1 MTVKVKVDFDRRAAL
16 ASLHAQANDALSILG
31 QQALKDIN
39 KHVPVQGGD
48 VEDGGGGDLRKSSI
62 SNSDRVAND
71 LKYVLRWDEPYAQ
84 YLFHGEVMHGNPTER
99 DYGPEKL
106 NFTAALAR
114 MEWTKYA
121 EKVYGK
127 DWQAVFQ
134 AALRGGGQ

>member
-1 MTVKVKVDFDRRAAL
+1 MTVKAKVDFDRRAAR
-16 ASLHAQANDALSILG
+16 ARLHAQANEALTVLG

-39 KHVPVQGGD
+39 KHVPKDQGGLQSSGISHSD
-48 VEDGGGGDLRKSSI
+48 HSAHDLEYI
-62 SNSDRVAND
+62 
-71 LKYVLRWDEPYAQ
+71 LRWDEPYSQ

-99 DYGPEKL
+99 TYGPEKL
-106 NFTAALAR
+106 SFTAALAR